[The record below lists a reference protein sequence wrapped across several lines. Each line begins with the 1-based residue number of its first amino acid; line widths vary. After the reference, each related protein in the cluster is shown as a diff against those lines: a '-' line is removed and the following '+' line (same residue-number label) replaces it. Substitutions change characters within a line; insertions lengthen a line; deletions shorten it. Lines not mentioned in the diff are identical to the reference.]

1 MYQSLPSENL
11 KCMREGLLD
20 LVSCVDS
27 ILSKNEYSASDKGV
41 VQSTMIMK
49 YEPGREGGKGEKKE
63 EGDTHTE
70 LDCGGGLNLAEQN
83 GRAVEMEETIYTG
96 AGNSR
101 HV

>member
-49 YEPGREGGKGEKKE
+49 YEPEREGG
-63 EGDTHTE
+63 
-70 LDCGGGLNLAEQN
+70 NLKITFARVPNNIKTFHYHYILWGSEQ
-83 GRAVEMEETIYTG
+83 Y
-96 AGNSR
+96 S
-101 HV
+101 